1 MLARHDV
8 EQLGVSG
15 LKLMGDGPAA
25 TYKNQLA
32 SFHHVGEGIAT
43 SIVELYPSW
52 DAFYRAFADCRDER
66 AREQLLMGLKVRCL
80 YAPL

>member
-15 LKLMGDGPAA
+15 LKQMGDGPAA

-32 SFHHVGEGIAT
+32 SFHHVGDGIAT
-43 SIVELYPSW
+43 SIVE
-52 DAFYRAFADCRDER
+52 
-66 AREQLLMGLKVRCL
+66 VRGRP
-80 YAPL
+80 AA